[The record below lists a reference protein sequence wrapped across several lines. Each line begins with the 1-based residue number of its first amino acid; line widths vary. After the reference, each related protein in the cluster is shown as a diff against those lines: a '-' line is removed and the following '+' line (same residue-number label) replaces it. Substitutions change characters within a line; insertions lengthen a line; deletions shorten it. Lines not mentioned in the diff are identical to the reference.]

1 MFESENALFNGRNI
15 LVSRAMI
22 IYKTNGST
30 FSPAL
35 FFFPR
40 SCLRL
45 PLLST
50 GKPRPSWEQEPWELS
65 RWGWAVRELPSTGAS
80 LEGFTSV
87 WLSLA
92 CGVQMSPDWLS
103 FELALTIQFFQLC
116 IIANFLQFVF
126 WGAGG
131 WKAASFSQLRGSR
144 PPQKGS
150 ACIDCLGKDLKRP
163 WSGP

>member
-50 GKPRPSWEQEPWELS
+50 GKPQPSWEQEPWELS
-65 RWGWAVRELPSTGAS
+65 RWGWVVRELPSTGAS

-116 IIANFLQFVF
+116 IIANFLQLVF
-126 WGAGG
+126 WGRGAG
-131 WKAASFSQLRGSR
+131 KQLLFPSSEAAGPHKRGLHVLIVLE
-144 PPQKGS
+144 KT
-150 ACIDCLGKDLKRP
+150 
-163 WSGP
+163 